1 MNKHLSAVLL
11 APPYEIYIHF
21 HLPFLQHCTQL
32 ALFKKFNIHFIHFFN
47 YCENPHFQKCII
59 CCLCQKFRK
68 NFAKRGLKKKHNVY
82 CVWGG
87 RSFWC
92 TFWRTH
98 PSLLAFVLGGRPF
111 KCEMCPKAF
120 ARSHQLAVHQPV
132 HTGEKAHLCSECGN
146 AFSSV
151 SSLIDHRKRRHLELR
166 DHKCTLCPKG
176 KFFVIYIKL
185 VKLF

>member
-1 MNKHLSAVLL
+1 M
-11 APPYEIYIHF
+11 P
-21 HLPFLQHCTQL
+21 
-32 ALFKKFNIHFIHFFN
+32 
-47 YCENPHFQKCII
+47 
-59 CCLCQKFRK
+59 
-68 NFAKRGLKKKHNVY
+68 
-82 CVWGG
+82 
-87 RSFWC
+87 
-92 TFWRTH
+92 H

-176 KFFVIYIKL
+176 KFFCCSYLACKAVLRLRFHHSRNIKYSEYNVVILLDLKIN
-185 VKLF
+185 